1 MSNSMRSGS
10 PNSASSY
17 SHDPLSDLRLIRPF
31 SRRMLER
38 GFEVEVIPGT
48 IMGDILGIV
57 GVLVV
62 TVAFG
67 GRDVDQIP
75 FRDPGF
81 DRRARQGA
89 RIDRHSPDIVALEGP
104 ALVEL

>member
-1 MSNSMRSGS
+1 
-10 PNSASSY
+10 
-17 SHDPLSDLRLIRPF
+17 
-31 SRRMLER
+31 MLER
-38 GFEVEVIPGT
+38 GFEVEVVPGT

-75 FRDPGF
+75 FCDPGF

>member
-1 MSNSMRSGS
+1 
-10 PNSASSY
+10 
-17 SHDPLSDLRLIRPF
+17 
-31 SRRMLER
+31 
-38 GFEVEVIPGT
+38 
-48 IMGDILGIV
+48 
-57 GVLVV
+57 
-62 TVAFG
+62 
-67 GRDVDQIP
+67 VDQIP